1 MTASTKAPARG
12 NYTIT
17 DPPLIAALFGNTRWA
32 WLWAILRVWLGY
44 DWITHGIDKLG
55 NPAWMSGESLL
66 GFWQRAVAVPEAPAR
81 PLIAFDWYR
90 SFLQAL
96 IDGGSHVWFAKFVAV
111 GELLVGIALV
121 LGIFT
126 GIAAFFGGLMNFNFM
141 LAGTASTNPVLFLAA
156 ILLIMA
162 WKVAGWWGMDR
173 FLLPLLWTPWRP
185 GRWFEK

>member
-1 MTASTKAPARG
+1 M
-12 NYTIT
+12 
-17 DPPLIAALFGNTRWA
+17 
-32 WLWAILRVWLGY
+32 
-44 DWITHGIDKLG
+44 
-55 NPAWMSGESLL
+55 
-66 GFWQRAVAVPEAPAR
+66 
-81 PLIAFDWYR
+81 
-90 SFLQAL
+90 QAL

-162 WKVAGWWGMDR
+162 WKVAGWWGLDR
-173 FLLPLLWTPWRP
+173 FLLPLLGTPWRP